1 MVMLSLQQTNIYV
14 AYFLYC
20 CVSYVDRLPLG
31 SIAFIWI
38 GGYQLVSILMI
49 LICTVLLLCKL
60 TIIVT
65 AKPSFMC
72 FYSVLPSTVSTIPG
86 NLPEFSRSWKF

>member
-65 AKPSFMC
+65 AKPSFV
-72 FYSVLPSTVSTIPG
+72 FLQRTSIYGVY
-86 NLPEFSRSWKF
+86 NSWKSPRI